1 MEKELKYS
9 IGDQVWLIYDNKVI
23 CGTIE
28 GIRCS
33 HFISPVNFTE
43 LIESEWYEVYYNGER
58 LDSYELKYLFD
69 SKEKLI
75 ESL

>member
-1 MEKELKYS
+1 MEKDLKYS

-33 HFISPVNFTE
+33 HFIDPVSYKD
-43 LIESEWYEVYYNGER
+43 LIESERYEVHYNGER
-58 LDSYELKYLFD
+58 LDSYELKRLFD

>member
-33 HFISPVNFTE
+33 HFIDPVSYKD
-43 LIESEWYEVYYNGER
+43 LIESERYEVHYNGER
-58 LDSYELKYLFD
+58 LDSYELKRLFD

>member
-9 IGDQVWLIYDNKVI
+9 IGDQVWLIDDNKVI

-28 GIRCS
+28 GILCS
-33 HFISPVNFTE
+33 HFIDSMNYKDV
-43 LIESEWYEVYYNGER
+43 IESERYVVYYNGER
-58 LDSYELKYLFD
+58 LDTYELKRLFD

>member
-28 GIRCS
+28 GIFCS
-33 HFISPVNFTE
+33 HFIDSVNYTD
-43 LIESEWYEVYYNGER
+43 LIESERYVVYYNGER
-58 LDSYELKYLFD
+58 LDSYELKHLFD